1 MKCDEG
7 FTLLESLVSLTII
20 ALLLL
25 MLSQTLGASIFQTKK
40 NMNAVLA
47 ASLSRSLFA
56 EFGIIHPIKPGVVDG
71 NIKNIGKWQ
80 ATISKHPTLINNAVS
95 LKPKLHTFNI
105 LVTITI
111 ESNSF
116 DFSSTRSTSYRNNR

>member
-40 NMNAVLA
+40 TMNAVLA

-56 EFGIIHPIKPGVVDG
+56 EFGIIHSIKPGVLKGHIENVV
-71 NIKNIGKWQ
+71 KWH
-80 ATISKHPTLINNAVS
+80 ATISKRSILINHAES
-95 LKPKLHTFNI
+95 LKPKLRTFNI
-105 LVTITI
+105 LLKITI
-111 ESNSF
+111 EGNSF
-116 DFSSTRSTSYRNNR
+116 DFSSVRSTSDQSNQ

>member
-25 MLSQTLGASIFQTKK
+25 MLSQTLGASIFHTKK
-40 NMNAVLA
+40 TMNAVLA

-56 EFGIIHPIKPGVVDG
+56 EFGIIHPIKPGVLKG
-71 NIKNIGKWQ
+71 HIENIGKWH
-80 ATISKHPTLINNAVS
+80 ATISKRSILINNAES